1 MPATRVCGMAK
12 VGGTSYVQA
21 LTPMIRS
28 IFTATM
34 LAVSLLATP
43 LNARNLAPTALRCE
57 YRVNP
62 QGIDESQPRLTW
74 LVDSEKRG
82 GKQTAYQILVAT
94 SADLLR
100 QNTGD
105 LWDSGK
111 VSSGQ
116 TANLVYAGKP
126 LNARQQCFWKVC
138 VWDETGRA
146 QWSDAAS
153 WTMGLLQPADW
164 QADYIS
170 FPDSTPVWK
179 DAEKLFLPPA
189 HQFRKEFAADKKV
202 RRATVYATALGIYE
216 LYLNGRRVGDAR
228 FAPGWTDYHQRA
240 YYNTYD
246 VTPLVQRGGNALGA
260 WVGDGWYSG
269 YIGFGLLTG
278 IGTEKVGRNTY
289 GKAPALMAQLEIE
302 YTDGSREI
310 IPTDKSWKVTGDGP
324 VREGDF
330 LMGETYDARKEMTGW
345 AKPNFDDA
353 KWDAAILASE
363 NGRVPATFYEYAN
376 AAKPGDNVEIKGRP
390 VDLGFQRP
398 AKLEAFPGLPVR
410 PVEEIKPVAVT
421 SPTNGVYIFNLG
433 QNFAGVVRLK
443 VQGAAGT
450 AIQLRY
456 AEMLYPDGRVMTE
469 NLRKARATDHY
480 ILRGDKNGETWTPRF
495 TFHGFQYVEVT
506 GYPGTPG
513 KDAITGIVLHSD
525 TPLTS
530 GFECS
535 DPMANRLFKNVVWTQ
550 RANFLDLPTDCPQRD
565 ERFGWMGDA
574 QIYVH
579 CATLNADVAA
589 FYTKWLRE
597 VMESQRPS
605 GTFPGYCPYP
615 FQHGWDFGTAWCDAG
630 VICPWT
636 VWQAYG
642 DTRIIERCW
651 PFMVKFM
658 DWRLATSRN
667 FLGINHGNDWGDW
680 LSFGKKTPLEY
691 VDTVYFAYTAKLMA
705 DMAAAIGKPDEAAK
719 YSELFQRVKTAF
731 NEKYVQADG
740 KLTVDNETAYALAL
754 YMELLPP
761 DGRAKLGKILADKLR
776 TGETADNS
784 GMTTGFLGTRPL
796 LPVLT
801 SVGENDLAVKHF
813 QSRKFPSWGYEVE
826 QGATTIW
833 ERWNSFTKEHGFGG
847 ADGKQNASMNSFAHY
862 SFGAVCEWMIN
873 DLAGIQS
880 DGPGYDKI
888 IIEPHPPTPGSNPDR
903 PPINWVK
910 AHYDSI
916 HGRITSNWRRR
927 ENRFELETEIP
938 ANTTATIYLPAGSAD
953 QITEAGQPLANAD
966 GVKFLRLEAGHA
978 VLAVESGKY
987 RFVSKLD
994 R

>member
-1 MPATRVCGMAK
+1 MITLSRTLFVAAILFCAGITQADVCH
-12 VGGTSYVQA
+12 
-21 LTPMIRS
+21 P
-28 IFTATM
+28 
-34 LAVSLLATP
+34 VS
-43 LNARNLAPTALRCE
+43 LRCE

-62 QGIDESQPRLTW
+62 QGIDETLPRLTW
-74 LVDSEKRG
+74 QVAGGERG
-82 GKQTAYQILVAT
+82 ARQTAYQILVAS
-94 SADLLR
+94 SAELLR
-100 QNTGD
+100 KNSGD

-111 VSSGQ
+111 VLSAE
-116 TANLVYAGKP
+116 TVNIAYAGRP
-126 LNARQQCFWKVC
+126 LASRQPCFWKVC
-138 VWDETGRA
+138 LWDDQGRVHWSETAG
-146 QWSDAAS
+146 
-153 WTMGLLQPADW
+153 WTMGLLHADDW
-164 QADYIS
+164 RADYIS
-170 FPDSTPVWK
+170 FRDPAPVWQ
-179 DAEKLFLPPA
+179 DTTNLFLPPA
-189 HQFRKEFAADKKV
+189 HQFRKEFATTKTV
-202 RRATVYATALGIYE
+202 RRATIYATALGIHE
-216 LYLNGRRVGDAR
+216 LYLNGERIGDAL

-246 VTPLVQRGGNALGA
+246 VTPLVKRGGNALGA
-260 WVGDGWYSG
+260 WVADGWYSG
-269 YIGFGLLTG
+269 YIGFGFLTG
-278 IGTEKVGRNTY
+278 IGTEKVGRATY
-289 GKAPALMAQLEIE
+289 GKTPALMAQLELE

-324 VREGDF
+324 IREGDF
-330 LMGETYDARKEMTGW
+330 LMGESYDARKEMPGW
-345 AKPNFDDA
+345 SKPGFDDV
-353 KWDAAILASE
+353 KWESAILAPE
-363 NGRVPATFYEYAN
+363 NGPVPATFYEWAN
-376 AAKPGDNVEIKGRP
+376 GEQPGDKIEIKGRP

-410 PVEEIKPVAVT
+410 PIEEIKPVAIT
-421 SPTNGVYIFNLG
+421 SPTNGVCIFNLG

-443 VQGAAGT
+443 VKGPAGT
-450 AIQLRY
+450 TLQLRY
-456 AEMLYPDGRVMTE
+456 AEMLYPDGRLMTE

-480 ILRGDKNGETWTPRF
+480 VLRGDKNGEEWTPRF
-495 TFHGFQYVEVT
+495 TFHGFQYVEIT
-506 GYPGTPG
+506 GFPSQPG

-525 TPLTS
+525 TPMTS

-605 GTFPGYCPYP
+605 GTFPGYAPYP

-630 VICPWT
+630 IICPWT

-651 PFMVKFM
+651 PSMVKFM
-658 DWRLATSRN
+658 DWRKAASKN

-680 LSFGKKTPLEY
+680 LSFGKKTPLDF
-691 VDTVYFAYTAKLMA
+691 VDTVYFAYSANLMSE
-705 DMAAAIGKPDEAAK
+705 MAAAIGKPNEAAE
-719 YSELFQRVKTAF
+719 YRELFSHVKTAF
-731 NEKYVQADG
+731 NQKYVKPDG
-740 KLTVDNETAYALAL
+740 SLAVDTQTAYALAL
-754 YMELLPP
+754 YMDLLPV
-761 DGRAKLGKILADKLR
+761 DLRLKSGKILADKLR
-776 TGETADNS
+776 SGATAENS

-813 QSRKFPSWGYEVE
+813 QSDKFPSWGYEVA

-833 ERWNSFTKEHGFGG
+833 ERWNSYSKEFGFGG

-880 DGPGYDKI
+880 DGAGYGKI
-888 IIEPHPPTPGSNPDR
+888 IIRPSPPSAGSNPTHE
-903 PPINWVK
+903 PIHWVS

-916 HGRITSNWRRR
+916 HGRITCSWKRTKNQ
-927 ENRFELETEIP
+927 FELETEIP

-953 QITEAGQPLANAD
+953 KVTEGGKLLAKAR
-966 GVKFLRLEAGHA
+966 GVNFLRMDGDRA

-987 RFVSKLD
+987 RFASKL
-994 R
+994 RP

>member
-1 MPATRVCGMAK
+1 MITLSRTLFVAAILFCAGITQADVCH
-12 VGGTSYVQA
+12 
-21 LTPMIRS
+21 P
-28 IFTATM
+28 
-34 LAVSLLATP
+34 VS
-43 LNARNLAPTALRCE
+43 LRCE

-62 QGIDESQPRLTW
+62 QGIDETLPRLTW
-74 LVDSEKRG
+74 QVAGGERG
-82 GKQTAYQILVAT
+82 ARQTAYQILVAS
-94 SADLLR
+94 SAELLKK
-100 QNTGD
+100 NSGD

-111 VSSGQ
+111 VLSDE
-116 TANLVYAGKP
+116 TVNIAYAGRP
-126 LNARQQCFWKVC
+126 LASRQPCFWKVC
-138 VWDETGRA
+138 LWDDQGRA
-146 QWSDAAS
+146 HWSETAG
-153 WTMGLLQPADW
+153 WTMGLLHADDW
-164 QADYIS
+164 RADYIS
-170 FPDSTPVWK
+170 FRDPAPVWQ
-179 DAEKLFLPPA
+179 DTTNLFLPPA
-189 HQFRKEFAADKKV
+189 HQFRKEFATAKTV
-202 RRATVYATALGIYE
+202 RRATIYATALGIHE
-216 LYLNGRRVGDAR
+216 LYLNGRRVGDAL

-246 VTPLVQRGGNALGA
+246 VTPLVKRGGNALGA
-260 WVGDGWYSG
+260 WVADGWYSG

-278 IGTEKVGRNTY
+278 IGTEKVGRATY
-289 GKAPALMAQLEIE
+289 GKTPALMAQLELE

-324 VREGDF
+324 IREGDF
-330 LMGETYDARKEMTGW
+330 LMGESYDARKEMPGW
-345 AKPNFDDA
+345 SKPGFDDV
-353 KWDAAILASE
+353 KWESAILAPE
-363 NGRVPATFYEYAN
+363 NGPVPATFYEWAN
-376 AAKPGDNVEIKGRP
+376 GEQPGDKIEIKGRP

-410 PVEEIKPVAVT
+410 PIEEIKPVAIT

-443 VQGAAGT
+443 VKGPAGT
-450 AIQLRY
+450 TLQLRY
-456 AEMLYPDGRVMTE
+456 AEMLYPDGRLMTE

-480 ILRGDKNGETWTPRF
+480 VLRGDKNGEEWTPRF
-495 TFHGFQYVEVT
+495 TFHGFQYVEIT
-506 GYPGTPG
+506 GFPSQPG

-525 TPLTS
+525 TPMTS

-605 GTFPGYCPYP
+605 GTFPGYAPYP

-630 VICPWT
+630 IICPWT

-651 PFMVKFM
+651 PSMVKFM
-658 DWRLATSRN
+658 DWRKAASKN

-680 LSFGKKTPLEY
+680 LSFGKKTPLDF
-691 VDTVYFAYTAKLMA
+691 VDTVYFAYSANLMSE
-705 DMAAAIGKPDEAAK
+705 MAAAIGKPNEAAE
-719 YSELFQRVKTAF
+719 YRELFSRVKTAF
-731 NEKYVQADG
+731 NQKYVKPDG
-740 KLTVDNETAYALAL
+740 SLAVDTQTAYALAL
-754 YMELLPP
+754 YMDLLPV
-761 DGRAKLGKILADKLR
+761 DLRLKSGKILADKLR
-776 TGETADNS
+776 SGATAENS
-784 GMTTGFLGTRPL
+784 GMMTGFLGTRPL

-813 QSRKFPSWGYEVE
+813 QSDKFPSWGYEVA

-833 ERWNSFTKEHGFGG
+833 ERWNSYTKEFGFGG

-880 DGPGYDKI
+880 DGAGYGKI
-888 IIEPHPPTPGSNPDR
+888 IIRPSPPSAGSNPTHE
-903 PPINWVK
+903 PIHWVS

-916 HGRITSNWRRR
+916 HGRITCSWKRTKNQ
-927 ENRFELETEIP
+927 FELETEIP

-953 QITEAGQPLANAD
+953 KVTEGGKLLAKAR
-966 GVKFLRLEAGHA
+966 GVNFLRMDGDRA

-987 RFVSKLD
+987 RFASKL
-994 R
+994 RP

>member
-1 MPATRVCGMAK
+1 MKSKKIFFAVMAVSSVFFAAAVRAEK
-12 VGGTSYVQA
+12 
-21 LTPMIRS
+21 LTP
-28 IFTATM
+28 
-34 LAVSLLATP
+34 V
-43 LNARNLAPTALRCE
+43 ALRCE

-62 QGIDESQPRLTW
+62 PGIDETQPRLTW
-74 LVDSEKRG
+74 RVESPARG
-82 GKQTAYQILVAT
+82 AIQAAYQILVAS
-94 SADLLR
+94 SAERLAK
-100 QNTGD
+100 NFGD

-111 VSSGQ
+111 VAGGE
-116 TANLVYAGKP
+116 TVNVVYAGKP
-126 LNARQQCFWKVC
+126 LASGQECFWKVC
-138 VWDETGRA
+138 VWDNAGKVHASETA
-146 QWSDAAS
+146 K
-153 WTMGLLQPADW
+153 WTMGLLKPDDW

-170 FPDSTPVWK
+170 FHDTTPVWK
-179 DAEKLFLPPA
+179 NAEKLFLPPA
-189 HQFRKEFAADKKV
+189 HQFRKDFSTAKTVK
-202 RRATVYATALGIYE
+202 RATLYATALGIYE
-216 LYLNGRRVGDAR
+216 LYLNGQRVGDAR

-246 VTPLVQRGGNALGA
+246 VTPLVKSGGNALGA
-260 WVGDGWYSG
+260 WLGDGWYSG

-278 IGTEKVGRNTY
+278 IGTEKIGRNTY
-289 GKAPALMAQLEIE
+289 GKTPALMAQLEIE
-302 YTDGSREI
+302 YTDGSREM

-324 VREGDF
+324 IREGDF

-345 AKPNFDDA
+345 TKANFDDA

-363 NGRVPATFYEYAN
+363 NGSMPATFYEYAN
-376 AAKPGDNVEIKGRP
+376 GTKPGDNPAIKGRP
-390 VDLGFQRP
+390 IDLGFKRP

-410 PVEEIKPVAVT
+410 PIEEIKPVAIT
-421 SPTNGVYIFNLG
+421 SPANGVYIFNLG
-433 QNFAGVVRLK
+433 QNFAGVARLK
-443 VQGAAGT
+443 VKGPAGT
-450 AIQLRY
+450 EIQLRY
-456 AEMLYPDGRVMTE
+456 GEMLYPDGRLMTE
-469 NLRKARATDHY
+469 NLRKARATDRY
-480 ILRGDKNGETWTPRF
+480 ILRGDKNGEEWTPRF

-506 GYPGTPG
+506 GYPGKPG

-525 TPLTS
+525 TPFTS

-535 DPMANRLFKNVVWTQ
+535 DPMANRLFKNIVWTQ

-615 FQHGWDFGTAWCDAG
+615 FEHGWDFGTAWCDAG

-636 VWQAYG
+636 IWQAYG

-658 DWRLATSRN
+658 DWRKSTSKN
-667 FLGINHGNDWGDW
+667 SLGISHGNDWGDW
-680 LSFGKKTPLEY
+680 LSFGKKTPLEF
-691 VDTVYFAYTAKLMA
+691 VDTVYFAYTAKLMS
-705 DMAAAIGKPDEAAK
+705 DMAAATGKQNEAAEYGEMFNQVKIASNQKYVKPDG
-719 YSELFQRVKTAF
+719 S
-731 NEKYVQADG
+731 
-740 KLTVDNETAYALAL
+740 LTVDNQTAYALAL
-754 YMELLPP
+754 YMNLLPVEL
-761 DGRAKLGKILADKLR
+761 RAKSGKILADKIR
-776 TGETADNS
+776 SGETADNS
-784 GMTTGFLGTRPL
+784 GMSTGFLGTRPL

-813 QSRKFPSWGYEVE
+813 QSCKFPSWGYEVA

-833 ERWNSFTKEHGFGG
+833 ERWNGYTTEHGFGG

-888 IIEPHPPTPGSNPDR
+888 IIHPHPPTPGSNPAHE
-903 PPINWVK
+903 PINWVK
-910 AHYDSI
+910 VHYDSI
-916 HGRITSNWRRR
+916 HGLIVSNWKRT
-927 ENRFELETEIP
+927 ENKFELETEIP
-938 ANTTATIYLPAGSAD
+938 ANTTATVFLPASSAD
-953 QITEAGQPLANAD
+953 QITEGGKPLAKAD
-966 GVKFLRLEAGHA
+966 GVKFLRVEGDCAM
-978 VLAVESGKY
+978 LAVESGEY
-987 RFVSKLD
+987 HFVATLN

>member
-1 MPATRVCGMAK
+1 MLMA
-12 VGGTSYVQA
+12 VGLVVTS
-21 LTPMIRS
+21 
-28 IFTATM
+28 
-34 LAVSLLATP
+34 
-43 LNARNLAPTALRCE
+43 ARAEKLAPIALRCE

-62 QGIDESQPRLTW
+62 LGIDEVQPRLTW
-74 LVDSEKRG
+74 QVESSERG
-82 GKQTAYQILVAT
+82 ARQTAYQILVAS
-94 SADLLR
+94 SAEQLAR
-100 QNTGD
+100 NSGD
-105 LWDSGK
+105 LWDSGRVASDRTVNVPYVGRPL
-111 VSSGQ
+111 VS
-116 TANLVYAGKP
+116 
-126 LNARQQCFWKVC
+126 REQCFWKVC
-138 VWDETGRA
+138 VWDEHDRST
-146 QWSDAAS
+146 WSKPALWS
-153 WTMGLLQPADW
+153 MGLLQPEDW
-164 QADYIS
+164 QAHYIS
-170 FPDSTPVWK
+170 FRETTPVWTNP
-179 DAEKLFLPPA
+179 EKLFLPSA
-189 HQFRKEFAADKKV
+189 RQYRKDFTAAKTV
-202 RRATVYATALGIYE
+202 RRATIYSTALGIYE
-216 LYLNGRRVGDAR
+216 LYLNGQRVGDAR

-246 VTPLVQRGGNALGA
+246 VTPIVKRGGNALGA

-278 IGTEKVGRNTY
+278 IGTEKVGRATY
-289 GKAPALMAQLEIE
+289 GKTPALMAQLEIE
-302 YTDGSREI
+302 YADGSREI

-324 VREGDF
+324 IREGDF
-330 LMGETYDARKEMTGW
+330 LMGETYDARQETTGW
-345 AKPNFDDA
+345 TKPGFDSA

-363 NGRVPATFYEYAN
+363 NGPVPVTFYEYAN
-376 AAKPGDNVEIKGRP
+376 GEKPGDKVEIKGHP
-390 VDLGFQRP
+390 VDLGFKRP
-398 AKLEAFPGLPVR
+398 DKLEAFPGLPVR
-410 PVEEIKPVAVT
+410 PIEEIKPVAIT

-443 VQGAAGT
+443 VKGPAGT
-450 AIQLRY
+450 EVQLRY
-456 AEMLYPDGRVMTE
+456 GEMLFPDGRLM
-469 NLRKARATDHY
+469 NDNYRKARATDHY
-480 ILRGDKNGETWTPRF
+480 ILRGDKNGEEWTPRF

-506 GYPGTPG
+506 GYPGKPG
-513 KDAITGIVLHSD
+513 EDAITGIVLHSD

-651 PFMVKFM
+651 PNLVKFM
-658 DWRLATSRN
+658 DWRIGTSTN
-667 FLGINHGNDWGDW
+667 FLGINQGNEWGDW
-680 LSFGKKTPLEY
+680 LSFGNKTPIDY
-691 VDTVYFAYTAKLMA
+691 VDTVYFAYTANLMSQ
-705 DMAAAIGKPDEAAK
+705 MAAAIGKIIEAQN
-719 YSELFQRVKTAF
+719 YHRLFENIKTAF
-731 NEKYVQADG
+731 NQKHVKPDG
-740 KLTVDNETAYALAL
+740 SLTVDNETAYALAL
-754 YMELLPP
+754 YMDLIPADLRVES
-761 DGRAKLGKILADKLR
+761 GKILADKLR
-776 TGETADNS
+776 AGETADNS

-796 LPVLT
+796 LLVLT

-833 ERWNSFTKEHGFGG
+833 EHWDSYTKAHGFGG
-847 ADGKQNASMNSFAHY
+847 MDGKQNASMNSFAHY
-862 SFGAVCEWMIN
+862 SFGAVCEWMLN

-888 IIEPHPPTPGSNPDR
+888 IIHPHPPTLSSNTENQ
-903 PPINWVK
+903 PINWVK

-916 HGRITSNWRRR
+916 HGRIKSEWQHTKDQ
-927 ENRFELETEIP
+927 FELTVAIP
-938 ANTTATIYLPAGSAD
+938 ANTTATVYLPTGSLEK
-953 QITEAGQPLANAD
+953 ITVSGQPISKAN
-966 GVKFLRLEAGHA
+966 GVKFLRMQDGGC
-978 VLAVESGKY
+978 VLTVESGKY
-987 RFVSKLD
+987 KFACKY
-994 R
+994 

>member
-1 MPATRVCGMAK
+1 MAMA
-12 VGGTSYVQA
+12 VGLTAASA
-21 LTPMIRS
+21 SAAELTP
-28 IFTATM
+28 
-34 LAVSLLATP
+34 V
-43 LNARNLAPTALRCE
+43 ALRCE
-57 YRVNP
+57 YRANP
-62 QGIDESQPRLTW
+62 LGIDEAQPRLTW
-74 LVDSEKRG
+74 RIESDARG
-82 GKQTAYQILVAT
+82 AKQTAYQILVA
-94 SADLLR
+94 SRAELLKA
-100 QNTGD
+100 NTGD

-111 VSSGQ
+111 VAGGQTVNIVYTGTSLSSG
-116 TANLVYAGKP
+116 KE
-126 LNARQQCFWKVC
+126 CFWKVC
-138 VWDETGRA
+138 VWDA
-146 QWSDAAS
+146 ADKPNWSDTAS
-153 WTMGLLQPADW
+153 WTMGLLHPEDW
-164 QADYIS
+164 SADYIS
-170 FPDSTPVWK
+170 FHDQTPIWK
-179 DAEKLFLPPA
+179 DTEKLFLPPA
-189 HQFRKEFAADKKV
+189 HQFRKEFTAKKKV
-202 RRATVYATALGIYE
+202 KRATIYATALGIYE

-240 YYNTYD
+240 YYKTYD
-246 VTPLVQRGGNALGA
+246 VTPLVQTGGNALGA
-260 WVGDGWYSG
+260 WLGDGWYSG

-278 IGTEKVGRNTY
+278 IGTEHVGRNTY
-289 GKAPALMAQLEIE
+289 GKTPALMAQLEIE
-302 YTDGSREI
+302 YTDGTREI
-310 IPTDKSWKVTGDGP
+310 IPTDRSWKVTGDGP
-324 VREGDF
+324 IREGDF
-330 LMGETYDARKEMTGW
+330 LMGEFYDARREMPGW
-345 AKPNFDDA
+345 NQPNFEDA
-353 KWDAAILASE
+353 KWDAASLASE
-363 NGRVPATFYEYAN
+363 NGPTPAIFYEYAN
-376 AAKPGDNVEIKGRP
+376 SAKPGDKVEIKGRA
-390 VDLGFQRP
+390 VDLGFKRP

-410 PVEEIKPVAVT
+410 PIQEIKPVAIT

-443 VQGAAGT
+443 VRGPAGT
-450 AIQLRY
+450 AVQLRY
-456 AEMLYPDGRVMTE
+456 GEQLHPDGTLMTE

-480 ILRGDKNGETWTPRF
+480 ILRGDKNGESYTPRF

-506 GYPGTPG
+506 DYPGEPG

-535 DPMANRLFKNVVWTQ
+535 DPMANRLFKNIVWTQ

-605 GTFPGYCPYP
+605 GTFPGYAPYP

-636 VWQAYG
+636 IWQAYD

-658 DWRLATSRN
+658 EWRKTTSKD
-667 FLGINHGNDWGDW
+667 FLGISQGNDWGDW
-680 LSFGKKTPLEY
+680 LSFGNKTPLEY
-691 VDTVYFAYTAKLMA
+691 VDTVYFAYSAKLMA
-705 DMAAAIGKPDEAAK
+705 DMATAIGKDSEAED
-719 YSELFQRVKTAF
+719 YRRLFENVKNAF
-731 NEKYVQADG
+731 NQKYVSPDG
-740 KLTVDNETAYALAL
+740 LLAVDNETAYALAL
-754 YMELLPP
+754 YMELLPVEL
-761 DGRAKLGKILADKLR
+761 RAKSGKILADKIR
-776 TGETADNS
+776 SGETADNS

-813 QSRKFPSWGYEVE
+813 QSRKFPSWGYEVA

-888 IIEPHPPTPGSNPDR
+888 IIQPHPPTSGSNPDH

-916 HGRITSNWRRR
+916 HGRIASNWKLAKSK
-927 ENRFELETEIP
+927 FELAVEIP
-938 ANTTATIYLPAGSAD
+938 ANTTATVYLPASDAT
-953 QITEAGQPLANAD
+953 QITESGKPLARAP
-966 GVKFLRLEAGHA
+966 GVRLVKLTNGQAMLE
-978 VLAVESGKY
+978 VVSGTY
-987 RFVSKLD
+987 HFVS

>member
-1 MPATRVCGMAK
+1 MA
-12 VGGTSYVQA
+12 VGLTAASA
-21 LTPMIRS
+21 SAAELTP
-28 IFTATM
+28 
-34 LAVSLLATP
+34 V
-43 LNARNLAPTALRCE
+43 ALRCE
-57 YRVNP
+57 YRANP
-62 QGIDESQPRLTW
+62 LGIDEAQPRLTW
-74 LVDSEKRG
+74 RIESDARG
-82 GKQTAYQILVAT
+82 AKQTAYQILVAS
-94 SADLLR
+94 SAELLKA
-100 QNTGD
+100 NTGD

-111 VSSGQ
+111 VAGGQTVNIVYTGTSLSSG
-116 TANLVYAGKP
+116 KE
-126 LNARQQCFWKVC
+126 CFWKVC
-138 VWDETGRA
+138 VWDA
-146 QWSDAAS
+146 ADKPNWSDTAS
-153 WTMGLLQPADW
+153 WTMGLLHPEDW
-164 QADYIS
+164 SADYIS
-170 FPDSTPVWK
+170 FHDQTPIWK
-179 DAEKLFLPPA
+179 DTEKLFLPPA
-189 HQFRKEFAADKKV
+189 HQFRKEFTAKKKV
-202 RRATVYATALGIYE
+202 KRATIYATALGIYE

-240 YYNTYD
+240 YYKTYD
-246 VTPLVQRGGNALGA
+246 VTPLVQTGGNALGA
-260 WVGDGWYSG
+260 WLGDGWYSG

-278 IGTEKVGRNTY
+278 IGTEHVGRNTY
-289 GKAPALMAQLEIE
+289 GKTPALMAQLEIE
-302 YTDGSREI
+302 YTDGTREI
-310 IPTDKSWKVTGDGP
+310 IPTDRSWKVTGDGP
-324 VREGDF
+324 IREGDF
-330 LMGETYDARKEMTGW
+330 LMGEFYDARREMPGW
-345 AKPNFDDA
+345 NQPNFEDA
-353 KWDAAILASE
+353 KWDAASLASE
-363 NGRVPATFYEYAN
+363 NGPTPAIFYEYAN
-376 AAKPGDNVEIKGRP
+376 SAKPGDKVEIKGRA
-390 VDLGFQRP
+390 VDLGFKRP

-410 PVEEIKPVAVT
+410 PIQEIKPVAIT

-443 VQGAAGT
+443 VRGPAGT
-450 AIQLRY
+450 AVQLRY
-456 AEMLYPDGRVMTE
+456 GEQLHPDGTLMTE

-480 ILRGDKNGETWTPRF
+480 ILRGDKNGESYTPRF

-506 GYPGTPG
+506 DYPGEPG

-535 DPMANRLFKNVVWTQ
+535 DPMANRLFKNIVWTQ

-605 GTFPGYCPYP
+605 GTFPGYAPYP

-636 VWQAYG
+636 IWQAYD

-658 DWRLATSRN
+658 EWRKTTSKD
-667 FLGINHGNDWGDW
+667 FLGISQGNDWGDW
-680 LSFGKKTPLEY
+680 LSFGNKTPLEY
-691 VDTVYFAYTAKLMA
+691 VDTVYFAYSAKLMA
-705 DMAAAIGKPDEAAK
+705 DMATAIGKDSEAED
-719 YSELFQRVKTAF
+719 YRRLFENVKNAF
-731 NEKYVQADG
+731 NQKYVSPDG
-740 KLTVDNETAYALAL
+740 LLAVDNETAYALAL
-754 YMELLPP
+754 YMELLPVEL
-761 DGRAKLGKILADKLR
+761 RAKSGKILADKIR
-776 TGETADNS
+776 SGETADNS

-813 QSRKFPSWGYEVE
+813 QSRKFPSWGYEVA

-888 IIEPHPPTPGSNPDR
+888 IIQPHPPTSGSNPDH

-916 HGRITSNWRRR
+916 HGRIASNWKLAKSK
-927 ENRFELETEIP
+927 FELAVEIP
-938 ANTTATIYLPAGSAD
+938 ANTTATVYLPASDAT
-953 QITEAGQPLANAD
+953 QITESGKPLARAP
-966 GVKFLRLEAGHA
+966 GVRLVKLTNGQAMLE
-978 VLAVESGKY
+978 VVSGTY
-987 RFVSKLD
+987 HFVS

>member
-1 MPATRVCGMAK
+1 MVATV
-12 VGGTSYVQA
+12 VL
-21 LTPMIRS
+21 LTPS
-28 IFTATM
+28 AHAETFTP
-34 LAVSLLATP
+34 V
-43 LNARNLAPTALRCE
+43 ALRCE

-62 QGIDESQPRLTW
+62 LGIDEAQPRLTW
-74 LVDSEKRG
+74 RIESHARG
-82 GKQTAYQILVAT
+82 ARQTAYQILVAS
-94 SADLLR
+94 SAALLKA
-100 QNTGD
+100 NTGD

-111 VSSGQ
+111 ISGGS
-116 TANLVYAGKP
+116 TVNIVYAGKTLASGEP
-126 LNARQQCFWKVC
+126 CFWKVC
-138 VWDETGRA
+138 VWNEAGESR
-146 QWSDAAS
+146 WSEPAS
-153 WTMGLLQPADW
+153 WAMGLLQADDW
-164 QADYIS
+164 KADYVS
-170 FPDSTPVWK
+170 FHDATPVWK
-179 DAEKLFLPPA
+179 DTKKLFLPPA
-189 HQFRKEFAADKKV
+189 HQFRKEFSTAKTVK
-202 RRATVYATALGIYE
+202 RATIYATALGIYE
-216 LYLNGRRVGDAR
+216 LYLNGQRVGDAR

-246 VTPLVQRGGNALGA
+246 VTSMVKIGGNALGA
-260 WVGDGWYSG
+260 WVADGWYSG

-278 IGTEKVGRNTY
+278 IGTEKIGRYTY
-289 GKAPALMAQLEIE
+289 GKTPALMAQLEIE
-302 YTDGSREI
+302 YTDGSHEI

-324 VREGDF
+324 VREADF
-330 LMGETYDARKEMTGW
+330 LMGETYDARQETAGW
-345 AKPNFDDA
+345 TKPGFDDA
-353 KWDAAILASE
+353 KWESAILAVE
-363 NGRVPATFYEYAN
+363 NGSVPATFYEYHN
-376 AAKPGDNVEIKGRP
+376 AETNGGAVEIKGRP
-390 VDLGFQRP
+390 IDLGFQRP
-398 AKLEAFPGLPVR
+398 PKLEAFPGLPVR
-410 PVEEIKPVAVT
+410 PIEEIKPVAIT

-433 QNFAGVVRLK
+433 QNFAGDVRLK
-443 VQGAAGT
+443 VKGAAGMK
-450 AIQLRY
+450 IQLRY
-456 AEMLYPDGRVMTE
+456 GEMLYPDGRLMTE
-469 NLRKARATDHY
+469 NLRKARATDTY
-480 ILRGDKNGETWTPRF
+480 ILRGDKNGEEWTPRF

-506 GYPGTPG
+506 GYPGKPG

-535 DPMANRLFKNVVWTQ
+535 DPVPNRLFKNIVWTQ

-574 QIYVH
+574 QIYAH

-597 VMESQRPS
+597 VMESQRPT
-605 GTFPGYCPYP
+605 GTFPGYAPYP

-658 DWRLATSRN
+658 DWRKSTSQN
-667 FLGINHGNDWGDW
+667 FLGISHGNDWGDW

-691 VDTVYFAYTAKLMA
+691 VDTVYFAYSANLMSQ
-705 DMAAAIGKPDEAAK
+705 MAAAIGKTDEATA
-719 YSELFQRVKTAF
+719 YQDLFQNIKKAF
-731 NEKYVQADG
+731 DEKYLNPDG
-740 KLTVDNETAYALAL
+740 SLTVDNETAYALAL
-754 YMELLPP
+754 YMDLIPAEL
-761 DGRAKLGKILADKLR
+761 RAQSGKVLANKLR
-776 TGETADNS
+776 AGETADNS

-833 ERWNSFTKEHGFGG
+833 EHWDSYTKANGFGG
-847 ADGKQNASMNSFAHY
+847 MDGKQNAGMNSFAHY

-880 DGPGYDKI
+880 DGVGYDKI
-888 IIEPHPPTPGSNPDR
+888 IIHPHPPSPGSNPKR
-903 PPINWVK
+903 QPIDWVK

-916 HGRITSNWRRR
+916 HGRITSNWKLTK
-927 ENRFELETEIP
+927 NKFELEVEIP
-938 ANTTATIYLPAGSAD
+938 ANTTATVYLPASNTEK
-953 QITEAGQPLANAD
+953 ITEGGKPLAKVV
-966 GVKFLRLEAGHA
+966 GVKFLRMENGWA

-987 RFVSKLD
+987 FFGSKQS
-994 R
+994 

>member
-1 MPATRVCGMAK
+1 MNKP
-12 VGGTSYVQA
+12 
-21 LTPMIRS
+21 
-28 IFTATM
+28 IFAVTM
-34 LAVSLLATP
+34 LMGILSAPLMCAASLMPVAM
-43 LNARNLAPTALRCE
+43 RCE
-57 YRVNP
+57 YRFNP
-62 QGIDESQPRLTW
+62 LGIDEAQPRLTW
-74 LVDSEKRG
+74 CVGSDERG
-82 GKQTAYQILVAT
+82 AKQTAYQILVA
-94 SADLLR
+94 SGAELLAK
-100 QNTGD
+100 NSGD

-111 VSSGQ
+111 VASDQ
-116 TANLVYAGKP
+116 TVNIVYAGKP
-126 LNARQQCFWKVC
+126 LASGQPCFWKVC
-138 VWDETGRA
+138 VWNNDGNA
-146 QWSDAAS
+146 KWSDAVS
-153 WTMGLLQPADW
+153 WTMGLLHPEDW
-164 QADYIS
+164 KADYIS
-170 FPDSTPVWK
+170 FRDATPVWK
-179 DAEKLFLPPA
+179 DTTNLFLPPA
-189 HQFRKEFAADKKV
+189 HQFRKEFSAAKTVK
-202 RRATVYATALGIYE
+202 RATIYATALGIYE
-216 LYLNGRRVGDAR
+216 LYLNGQRVGDAR

-246 VTPLVQRGGNALGA
+246 VTPLVKTGDNALGA
-260 WVGDGWYSG
+260 WLADGWYSG

-278 IGTEKVGRNTY
+278 IGTEHIGRDTY
-289 GKAPALMAQLEIE
+289 GKTPALMAQLEIE

-324 VREGDF
+324 IREGDF
-330 LMGETYDARKEMTGW
+330 LMGESYDARKETTGW
-345 AKPNFDDA
+345 TKSNFDDT
-353 KWDAAILASE
+353 KWDAAVLASE
-363 NGRVPATFYEYAN
+363 NGSVPATFYEFAN
-376 AAKPGDNVEIKGRP
+376 GEKPGDPVEIKGRP
-390 VDLGFQRP
+390 VDLGFKRP
-398 AKLEAFPGLPVR
+398 AKIEAFPGLPVR
-410 PVEEIKPVAVT
+410 PIQEIKPVSIT

-443 VQGAAGT
+443 VKGSSGT
-450 AIQLRY
+450 TIRLRY
-456 AEMLYPDGRVMTE
+456 GEQLHADGSLMTE
-469 NLRKARATDHY
+469 NLRKARATDFY
-480 ILRGDKNGETWTPRF
+480 ILRGDPQGETYTPRF

-506 GYPGTPG
+506 GYPGKPG

-535 DPMANRLFKNVVWTQ
+535 DPMANRLFKNIVWTQ

-565 ERFGWMGDA
+565 ERLGWMGDA

-658 DWRLATSRN
+658 DWRKSTSTN
-667 FLGINHGNDWGDW
+667 FLGIVHGNDWGDW
-680 LSFGKKTPLEY
+680 LSFGKKTPLDY
-691 VDTVYFAYTAKLMA
+691 VDTVYFAYSAKLMA
-705 DMAAAIGKPDEAAK
+705 DMAAVIGKPNEAAE
-719 YSELFQRVKTAF
+719 YGELFSHIKAAF
-731 NEKYVQADG
+731 NEKYVHPDG
-740 KLTVDNETAYALAL
+740 TLAVDTQTAYALAL
-754 YMELLPP
+754 YMDLIPADL
-761 DGRAKLGKILADKLR
+761 RVKSGKILADKLR
-776 TGETADNS
+776 AGKTADNS

-801 SVGENDLAVKHF
+801 SVGENDLAVEHF
-813 QSRKFPSWGYEVE
+813 QSREFPSWGYEVQ

-833 ERWNSFTKEHGFGG
+833 ERWNSFTKEYGFGG

-862 SFGAVCEWMIN
+862 SFGAVCEWMLN

-880 DGPGYDKI
+880 DGPGYEKI
-888 IIEPHPPTPGSNPDR
+888 IIKPHPPTIGSNPVR
-903 PPINWVK
+903 EPIHWVK

-916 HGRITSNWRRR
+916 HGRIASNWKQTKDK
-927 ENRFELETEIP
+927 FELETEIP
-938 ANTTATIYLPAGSAD
+938 ANTTAIVYLPASSAD
-953 QITEAGQPLANAD
+953 KITEGGKPLAKVPS
-966 GVKFLRLEAGHA
+966 VKFLRMEGNYG
-978 VLAVESGKY
+978 VLAVESGKFY
-987 RFVSKLD
+987 FTSKTA

>member
-1 MPATRVCGMAK
+1 MAMA
-12 VGGTSYVQA
+12 VGLTAASA
-21 LTPMIRS
+21 SAAELTP
-28 IFTATM
+28 
-34 LAVSLLATP
+34 V
-43 LNARNLAPTALRCE
+43 ALRCE
-57 YRVNP
+57 YRANP
-62 QGIDESQPRLTW
+62 LGIDEAQPRLTW
-74 LVDSEKRG
+74 RIESDARG
-82 GKQTAYQILVAT
+82 AKQTAYQILVAS
-94 SADLLR
+94 SAELLKA
-100 QNTGD
+100 NTGD

-111 VSSGQ
+111 VAGGQTVNIVYTGTSLSSG
-116 TANLVYAGKP
+116 KE
-126 LNARQQCFWKVC
+126 CFWKVC
-138 VWDETGRA
+138 VWDA
-146 QWSDAAS
+146 ADKPNWSDTAS
-153 WTMGLLQPADW
+153 WTMGLLHPEDW
-164 QADYIS
+164 SADYIS
-170 FPDSTPVWK
+170 FHDQTPIWK
-179 DAEKLFLPPA
+179 DTEKLFLPPA
-189 HQFRKEFAADKKV
+189 HQFRKEFTAKKKV
-202 RRATVYATALGIYE
+202 KRATIYATALGIYE

-240 YYNTYD
+240 YYKTYD
-246 VTPLVQRGGNALGA
+246 VTPLVQTGGNALGA
-260 WVGDGWYSG
+260 WLGDGWYSG

-278 IGTEKVGRNTY
+278 IGTEHVGRNTY
-289 GKAPALMAQLEIE
+289 GKTPALMAQLEIE
-302 YTDGSREI
+302 YTDGTREI
-310 IPTDKSWKVTGDGP
+310 IPTDRSWKVTGDGP
-324 VREGDF
+324 IREGDF
-330 LMGETYDARKEMTGW
+330 LMGEFYDARREMPGW
-345 AKPNFDDA
+345 NQPNFEDA
-353 KWDAAILASE
+353 KWDAASLASE
-363 NGRVPATFYEYAN
+363 NGPTPAIFYEYAN
-376 AAKPGDNVEIKGRP
+376 SAKPGDKVEIKGRA
-390 VDLGFQRP
+390 VDLGFKRP

-410 PVEEIKPVAVT
+410 PIQEIKPVAIT

-443 VQGAAGT
+443 VRGPAGT
-450 AIQLRY
+450 AVQLRY
-456 AEMLYPDGRVMTE
+456 GEQLHPDGTLMTE

-480 ILRGDKNGETWTPRF
+480 ILRGDKNGESYTPRF

-506 GYPGTPG
+506 DYPGEPG

-535 DPMANRLFKNVVWTQ
+535 DPMANRLFKNIVWTQ

-605 GTFPGYCPYP
+605 GTFPGYAPYP

-636 VWQAYG
+636 IWQAYD

-658 DWRLATSRN
+658 EWRKTTSKD
-667 FLGINHGNDWGDW
+667 FLGISQGNDWGDW
-680 LSFGKKTPLEY
+680 LSFGNKTPLEY
-691 VDTVYFAYTAKLMA
+691 VDTVYFAYSAKLMA
-705 DMAAAIGKPDEAAK
+705 DMATAIGKDSEAED
-719 YSELFQRVKTAF
+719 YRRLFENVKNAF
-731 NEKYVQADG
+731 NQTYVSPDG
-740 KLTVDNETAYALAL
+740 LLAVDNETAYALAL
-754 YMELLPP
+754 YMELLPVEL
-761 DGRAKLGKILADKLR
+761 RAKSGKILADKIR
-776 TGETADNS
+776 SGETADNS

-813 QSRKFPSWGYEVE
+813 QSRKFPSWGYEVA

-888 IIEPHPPTPGSNPDR
+888 IIQPHPPTSGSNPDH

-916 HGRITSNWRRR
+916 HGRIASNWKLAKSK
-927 ENRFELETEIP
+927 FELAVEIP
-938 ANTTATIYLPAGSAD
+938 ANTTATVYLPASDAT
-953 QITEAGQPLANAD
+953 QITESGKPLARAP
-966 GVKFLRLEAGHA
+966 GVRLVKLTNGQAMLE
-978 VLAVESGKY
+978 VVSGTY
-987 RFVSKLD
+987 HFVS